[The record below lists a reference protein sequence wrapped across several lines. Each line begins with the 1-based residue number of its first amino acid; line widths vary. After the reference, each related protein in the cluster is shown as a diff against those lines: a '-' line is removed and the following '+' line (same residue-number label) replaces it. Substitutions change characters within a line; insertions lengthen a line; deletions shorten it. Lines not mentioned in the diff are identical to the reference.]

1 MATEIKQQ
9 SRWTESSALET
20 KKLALKEAVKRQ
32 VLADKRY
39 FNKPGRTCDIEQ
51 EVQALDSNTG
61 RPIDVQDY
69 FSTNSIGARPDTTV
83 FNIEF
88 DANGITSLTAD
99 GILSLYKSMTRRTQ
113 QIQAGLRGLKP
124 DTIIVPIGL
133 QPFSTSEEARD
144 LIVKDEIKRKRY
156 DLMEKRTL
164 EENPI
169 KIIRVVNPKTGKE
182 LIEPASNLTAM
193 TRCSGTQIHISDC
206 TIKDALQTHNILIAV
221 TPIMV
226 ALFGNSIFAGG
237 MDTGRVNTRIELLR
251 QAEQLRAGLPL
262 PAFSLLEYYQNQLR
276 NTLPP
281 FIELHNPAL
290 ALDLAHSAIHTTSR
304 IRVDIENGTVRNEI
318 RQIDSQSPFTTI
330 QALVLTFGAIEG
342 LRNHVLPSFEQ
353 SKTNFQKAVF
363 GLYAPL
369 QWGKRTT
376 TIQDAAVSLIQ
387 LARESLKKRG
397 MKLLSKDFLDPLES
411 DILIG
416 ISQGNSIRKIVRKLI
431 KEGYSRQEAIIV
443 VLNKLN
449 RQALQA

>member
-39 FNKPGRTCDIEQ
+39 FNKPGLSCDIEQ

-61 RPIDVQDY
+61 MPIDVQDY

-169 KIIRVVNPKTGKE
+169 KIIRV
-182 LIEPASNLTAM
+182 
-193 TRCSGTQIHISDC
+193 
-206 TIKDALQTHNILIAV
+206 
-221 TPIMV
+221 
-226 ALFGNSIFAGG
+226 
-237 MDTGRVNTRIELLR
+237 VNTRIELLR